1 MEEQEAPLGLRLEQ
15 LGFWRLDEVD
25 EMAVRAGLT
34 FREHL
39 LGVGGARLGDL

>member
-15 LGFWRLDEVD
+15 LGFWRSDEV
-25 EMAVRAGLT
+25 AVRAGLT